1 MKFLCDSC
9 KNSTSLYVKSLLPCP
24 LSSLLFSCEVKGGTV
39 GLEVELFLV

>member
-24 LSSLLFSCEVKGGTV
+24 LSLLFSCEVKGGTV